1 METGV
6 GGPTVRLQP
15 GERFAGKYLVERVLG
30 TGGMGV
36 VVAAL
41 HEQLRQTVAI
51 KILSVPKALQP
62 EAASR
67 FFREARATA
76 ALRSEHTARVIDV
89 GIDELGRHFIVM
101 EHLEGEDLGTLLK
114 EGASRSIGTSVGYV
128 LHACEAIAE
137 AHALGIIHRDLK
149 PENLFLTRL
158 MDGSPLVKVLD
169 FGVSKMLE
177 EGAFRGPGN
186 DPSVSASGSL
196 VGTPLYMSP
205 EQIRTPASVDGRS
218 DLWSLGVILYE
229 LLTDER
235 PFQGE
240 TIADVIASILVDAPA
255 SPASLRA
262 EVPEALSD
270 LVLACLEK
278 EVERRVVNVGV
289 LAEGLRLWAPRWAR
303 DAVIR
308 AARIAG
314 GRQRVDDTGT
324 HRTRETQSREYPA
337 VAAGPPPQPQ
347 PQQLRPPAE
356 TLASRPRQL
365 DAGSGRLGR
374 RLGWMALGFGV
385 AITPAVLLTNFVPIV
400 AGTLRPPDGAQT
412 RQAAESA
419 RARASDLPPPFPE
432 PLLGSSPVGSEPS
445 APTFAPPGGRA
456 DVRAKLPAT
465 TGFPAAV
472 LPSGELGPRERD
484 PDSKLQP
491 RGAAPARP
499 GARRVA
505 APVGKSQHPR
515 NEAMGTATRPR
526 IKAAPAREPARSTAS
541 GEPRG
546 VTDHPSESDP
556 LDTRR

>member
-1 METGV
+1 
-6 GGPTVRLQP
+6 
-15 GERFAGKYLVERVLG
+15 
-30 TGGMGV
+30 
-36 VVAAL
+36 
-41 HEQLRQTVAI
+41 
-51 KILSVPKALQP
+51 
-62 EAASR
+62 
-67 FFREARATA
+67 
-76 ALRSEHTARVIDV
+76 
-89 GIDELGRHFIVM
+89 
-101 EHLEGEDLGTLLK
+101 
-114 EGASRSIGTSVGYV
+114 
-128 LHACEAIAE
+128 
-137 AHALGIIHRDLK
+137 
-149 PENLFLTRL
+149 

-235 PFQGE
+235 PFHGE

-337 VAAGPPPQPQ
+337 VAAGPPQPQ
-347 PQQLRPPAE
+347 LQPRTEILARPP
-356 TLASRPRQL
+356 QL

-385 AITPAVLLTNFVPIV
+385 AITPAVLLTNFAPIV
-400 AGTLRPPDGAQT
+400 AGALRPEAAQT
-412 RQAAESA
+412 RQAQSA

-432 PLLGSSPVGSEPS
+432 PLPGSSSPAGSEPPS

-456 DVRAKLPAT
+456 DVRTKLPAT

-472 LPSGELGPRERD
+472 LPSAELGPRGRD

-515 NEAMGTATRPR
+515 REALEAAASPR
-526 IKAAPAREPARSTAS
+526 INAGPARRTGGSIAGGKPV
-541 GEPRG
+541 G
-546 VTDHPSESDP
+546 VKAPPSDSDP

>member
-6 GGPTVRLQP
+6 GGLPVRLQP

-51 KILSVPKALQP
+51 KILSVPKDLQP

-101 EHLEGEDLGTLLK
+101 EHLEGHDLGTLLK

-149 PENLFLTRL
+149 PENLFLTRR

-205 EQIRTPASVDGRS
+205 EQIRTPAAVDGRS

-235 PFQGE
+235 PFLGE

-337 VAAGPPPQPQ
+337 VPAGPPQPQ
-347 PQQLRPPAE
+347 LRPRTE
-356 TLASRPRQL
+356 ILARPRQL

-385 AITPAVLLTNFVPIV
+385 AITPAVLLTNFAPIV
-400 AGTLRPPDGAQT
+400 AGALRPEAAQT
-412 RQAAESA
+412 RQAQST
-419 RARASDLPPPFPE
+419 RPRASDLPPPFPE
-432 PLLGSSPVGSEPS
+432 PLPGSSPAGSEPS

-456 DVRAKLPAT
+456 EVRAKLPAT

-472 LPSGELGPRERD
+472 LPSAELGPRERD

-491 RGAAPARP
+491 RGGPPARP

-515 NEAMGTATRPR
+515 KETKEAMGTATPPR
-526 IKAAPAREPARSTAS
+526 FKAEPTREAARSTA
-541 GEPRG
+541 GGGPRG
-546 VTDHPSESDP
+546 AAARPSDSDP